1 MNNKIVLS
9 RITLNIPKAT
19 HRKLKSRAAVLGTSM
34 RAMILQAIELS
45 DACIESD
52 HIPNKETVKAIKDA
66 RAGKGVVKGKR
77 AEAFSKKLGI

>member
-1 MNNKIVLS
+1 MNNKIELS
-9 RITLNIPKAT
+9 RITLNIPKSI

-52 HIPNKETVKAIKDA
+52 HIPNKETVKAIRKL
-66 RAGKGVVKGKR
+66 KR
-77 AEAFSKKLGI
+77 PKVFGLR